1 MSKNDGFDHNDQAIR
16 IVHTLEKKYFDFDGL
31 NLTWETLEGLVKHN
45 GPLLKVLPL
54 SIKSLNAEFDLR
66 LEEFS
71 SLEAQIAAI
80 ADDIAYNNHDID
92 DGLRAG
98 FFNYDDLRELP
109 LVGDVISSFP
119 KNFYHFDIPRINN
132 EITRKSTALMIDDV
146 INTIEQNISS
156 LRPENCVDIRNA
168 EQQIVIFSEQMSNKV
183 ETIRSF
189 LVERM
194 YQHNKVR
201 EMSANANAVVS
212 FLFNLLLTDQEV
224 CAAEGLESLISDNN
238 HHRTVCDFIAGM
250 TDNFAQ
256 SMYNKYS

>member
-1 MSKNDGFDHNDQAIR
+1 
-16 IVHTLEKKYFDFDGL
+16 
-31 NLTWETLEGLVKHN
+31 
-45 GPLLKVLPL
+45 
-54 SIKSLNAEFDLR
+54 
-66 LEEFS
+66 
-71 SLEAQIAAI
+71 
-80 ADDIAYNNHDID
+80 
-92 DGLRAG
+92 
-98 FFNYDDLRELP
+98 
-109 LVGDVISSFP
+109 
-119 KNFYHFDIPRINN
+119 
-132 EITRKSTALMIDDV
+132 MIDDV

-168 EQQIVIFSEQMSNKV
+168 KQQIVIFSEQMSNKV

-194 YQHNKVR
+194 YRHNKVR
-201 EMSANANAVVS
+201 EMSANANAVVL